1 VTGPREGARGSGAP
15 RERDAA
21 TPRERNA
28 AAAKAMRRRERREA
42 HAGGRAPTE
51 QRRTRPRPASTVDTA
66 ERERPSR
73 AATRSATRSATRAV
87 TRSVARERPPS
98 HRRVLVRRSVA
109 ISVPLV
115 VAALVAVVLWTPV
128 LGVRGVDVVGT
139 RTLTAAQVVAA
150 ARVPHGTPMA
160 RLDTAAVAARVHE
173 LTRVATVDVSRDWPS
188 TVRIT
193 VTERDPIGY
202 LVESDG
208 VHLVDRTGLDY
219 STVTRR
225 PAGLPR
231 LTLTGV
237 APTDPRTRA
246 VVAVLGTLPAPLRTL
261 VRTAGAKTPGS
272 VTLGLTHGRTVRWG
286 DATDSTRK
294 AEVLAALMTRHGKV
308 YDVSSPAL
316 PTVS

>member
-1 VTGPREGARGSGAP
+1 MTGPREGAP

-42 HAGGRAPTE
+42 HAGGRP
-51 QRRTRPRPASTVDTA
+51 PTA
-66 ERERPSR
+66 ERPARTRARAASATDTADRERPGRATTR
-73 AATRSATRSATRAV
+73 AATRSATRSASRD
-87 TRSVARERPPS
+87 RPPS

-115 VAALVAVVLWTPV
+115 VVALVAVVLWTPV
-128 LGVRGVDVVGT
+128 LGVRGVDVVGA

-160 RLDTAAVAARVHE
+160 RLDAAAVAARVRE
-173 LTRVATVDVSRDWPS
+173 LTRVATVGVSRDWPS
-188 TVRIT
+188 TVTIT
-193 VTERDPIGY
+193 ITERDPIGY

-231 LTLTGV
+231 LTLTDV

-294 AEVLAALMTRHGKV
+294 AEVLAALMTRHGTV